1 MNTDEQF
8 AQLNAKLDGL
18 NTKVDALDAKVDAG
32 QALLVEQMRDIQ
44 TEILRGFGAWTEA
57 QTLRL
62 VKVETDHKTL
72 DATATQRLAIVET
85 RLLEIEKRLLMEP
98 PKLH

>member
-1 MNTDEQF
+1 LNTDEQF

-62 VKVETDHKTL
+62 
-72 DATATQRLAIVET
+72 AIVET